1 MFIVIDKEKEEIAS
15 NGDLV
20 KNKSKI
26 QITTGEGNQEE
37 EDTLFELAWVI
48 QTQAGINNQER
59 TILDVQETE
68 GVIEADFITN

>member
-1 MFIVIDKEKEEIAS
+1 LFIVIDKEKEEIAS

-37 EDTLFELAWVI
+37 EDTLFELA
-48 QTQAGINNQER
+48 
-59 TILDVQETE
+59 
-68 GVIEADFITN
+68 